1 MRSIAGLI
9 LFTLCLFSQL
19 QAQRTR
25 YANLKGTVIDSAS
38 RQPVE
43 AATVSI
49 FLVADSTLIN
59 YGITNKKGE
68 FLIKEIPQAKPC
80 RVMVSY
86 SGLNT
91 HIQDFIISPETKELI
106 INTVQ
111 LRKVFSEMEEIIVSA
126 QRPPVMIKK
135 DTLEFNAGSFKT
147 PVNGVVEDLLKQ
159 LPGVEV
165 DAEGNITINGK
176 KVSKITVDGKDFFG
190 SDFKITSKNLPKDI
204 IDKVQVVDH
213 KTREAQFNKITTG
226 NEDKAIN
233 LTLKKDKKKG
243 LFGRVSTGYGSDKRY
258 ESGASINFF
267 NGPLQLNFIG
277 FANNT
282 NRQSFSGGDF
292 SMGKPSSS
300 FGGGGSGITE
310 TRAAGLNFSN
320 EFSKKLRINGSYFY
334 NNSAMTNTIKARRQN
349 ILPDTTFFYNSSTNS
364 ANNNE
369 SHRVH
374 VNIDYKPDSMTD
386 IYVNTFFN
394 TSANKSTTA
403 NDALSTSIK
412 GDPINAAT
420 NTFTGRSDD
429 KNTGLEVFFGHRLNK
444 QGRGFT
450 LSMNYNYN
458 DRLALDKNDGRTV
471 FYKTDGSSTADTLD
485 QQSNT
490 TASNNMLSLSTSWTE
505 PLAKQL
511 SLIFQYNYSSGNGHS
526 DKITNRFNPLTG
538 QYDERDT
545 LFSNAFR
552 NRNLSHTPN
561 ISFSYNQNKLNATIG
576 AGVQWLEQENVSEQA
591 KNSLVQHYTNLF
603 PSANIGYRFS
613 KTGNINLNYSGR
625 SQQPSIDQLQPVP
638 DNSNTLYIR
647 LGNPDLK
654 PSFFHNI
661 NLNLQ
666 QYNSKAYWNAGIG
679 FSTVNNQIIYETWFD
694 SVQIS
699 RPVNTDGNYNVS
711 YNLSFSRSWK
721 KKGWSLRLTLGN
733 NGYYNRNIS
742 FTNKVENITQTYN
755 LSQRIGLTYTF
766 KELLTLMP
774 TFIMR
779 YSDSRYS
786 IEQTQQAENITKA
799 LTMNAFLNWPKRLIL
814 ENNIQ
819 YNYNS
824 RTAPGFPKGV
834 TMWNM
839 AANYQLFKNRQG
851 ILRLAVYDLLK
862 QNTSIFRSVTPTYIE
877 DTQVQVL
884 QQYFL
889 VSFIYNLKRFGK

>member
-38 RQPVE
+38 HQPVE

-49 FLVADSTLIN
+49 FLVADSSLIN

-91 HIQDFIISPETKELI
+91 HIQEFIISPETKELI

-111 LRKVFSEMEEIIVSA
+111 LRKIFSEMEEVIVSA

-165 DAEGNITINGK
+165 DGEGNITINGK

-204 IDKVQVVDH
+204 IDKVQVVDY

-243 LFGRVSTGYGSDKRY
+243 LFGRASTGYGSDKRY

-310 TRAAGLNFSN
+310 TKAAGLNFSN

-364 ANNNE
+364 ANNNK

-374 VNIDYKPDSMTD
+374 LNIDYKPDSMTD

-394 TSANKSTTA
+394 ASANKSTTV

-412 GDPINAAT
+412 GDPINAAA

-429 KNTGLEVFFGHRLNK
+429 KNTGLEVFLGHRLNK

-538 QYDERDT
+538 QYDERDS

-552 NRNLSHTPN
+552 NHNLSHTPN
-561 ISFSYNQNKLNATIG
+561 ISFSYNQDKLNATIG
-576 AGVQWLEQENVSEQA
+576 AGVQWLEQENLSEHV
-591 KNSLVQHYTNLF
+591 KSSLKQHYTNLF

-694 SVQIS
+694 SVQVS

-851 ILRLAVYDLLK
+851 ILRVAVYDLLK

-889 VSFIYNLKRFGK
+889 VSFIYNLKQFGK